1 MSGFT
6 SVRAI
11 FLYYLAS
18 SVFLFWHPDFILK
31 DILVAPMYFV
41 MPAGIGLFLISL
53 NGLHARLAATYSRP
67 QLVLSSVFLGLIS
80 VTLLYQELERTR
92 LLLPAFPYLYP
103 ALLPLSL
110 VGYYRCRK
118 LISVN
123 REAAIRVVRA
133 LSWLLPVAAVSY
145 YFVFIHFSSYP
156 LHDVFQRTLFM
167 KMALELSRTGIF
179 NVYISGSYPPI
190 IGVMLA
196 HLHHFYGFDLLRGQW
211 ILPAYAWLFH
221 MACYAVF
228 ISAFVQDKSVR
239 KLSLVLIAALAPVF
253 YLENMILLESATLV
267 FLAMLIR
274 TSADESSWRPAMV
287 LTFWLSLLFL
297 SYYFLFNYAYSPPAT
312 GPNQPPPHHLGLW
325 LLMLVGMYATT
336 AFGQKAVSNA
346 VFLSVIA
353 VSMFLVHRGTLL
365 FFPMVLLVYA
375 IYVLIFRKRIF
386 PSPESKLRLATY
398 LVIGLALFGGAV
410 LVLNA
415 LTYFSI
421 ISADTF
427 DARLP
432 TAIAESV
439 LRTDILVGK
448 GTGFFHSLV
457 EYLRMAPPLLHL
469 IAGSLLIYY
478 LVRAR
483 AGILG
488 QTITGSGR
496 AAPAAEP
503 AFLGEVLFLI
513 IVISPLLAVVLST
526 VPYVYRGA
534 FFPAALL
541 VLLLAYLFRFYMM
554 RDEQRPKRVLSG
566 ALLTGISIYVAAAV
580 FLLYRPDG
588 PLANGAQSYL
598 QSIRPA
604 TAPIAATA
612 VGIALLALTRRMR
625 RHAAKL
631 AIPVMLLAVMFDATG
646 FRTLFFFRA
655 YGKDLPS
662 SGVIS
667 HYTTL
672 ELRLAEELY
681 ALPDKTLLMSDPY
694 TLSILR
700 AMTGLNSVYS
710 FANINLVTKPE
721 PYMELFRLIQRFAA
735 AGRNDE
741 IAARQVAHAIG
752 GIRRKGGPEGGVAG
766 EGFYLWNRQQ
776 ESAQRPG
783 SLMTVEDMYDYLV
796 FVVSAKTFQWA
807 NGEDEYYPDNSQ
819 FSEEF
824 IEGIKRLFIVEKN
837 LDNRLLALRLRP
849 GTIANPP
856 PPDGYPTPAHIVPA
870 GS

>member
-92 LLLPAFPYLYP
+92 LLLSAFPHLYP
-103 ALLPLSL
+103 ALLLLSL
-110 VGYYRCRK
+110 VGHYRCRE

-167 KMALELSRTGIF
+167 KAALELSRTGIF
-179 NVYISGSYPPI
+179 NVYVSGSYPPI

-228 ISAFVQDKSVR
+228 ISAFVRDKSVR

-267 FLAMLIR
+267 FLAMLVR
-274 TSADESSWRPAMV
+274 TSAGESSWRPAMA

-297 SYYFLFNYAYSPPAT
+297 CYYFLFNYAYSPPAT
-312 GPNQPPPHHLGLW
+312 EPNLSPPRYLGLW

-421 ISADTF
+421 IKRRYVRRKAAHGHRRKCSQDRHPGGKRDRFLSLAGRVPPHGPALAASDRRQFAD
-427 DARLP
+427 
-432 TAIAESV
+432 
-439 LRTDILVGK
+439 
-448 GTGFFHSLV
+448 
-457 EYLRMAPPLLHL
+457 LLSCPCACRDL
-469 IAGSLLIYY
+469 GPDDNRIRPR
-478 LVRAR
+478 RACCR
-483 AGILG
+483 AGLP
-488 QTITGSGR
+488 QRS
-496 AAPAAEP
+496 
-503 AFLGEVLFLI
+503 
-513 IVISPLLAVVLST
+513 AV
-526 VPYVYRGA
+526 
-534 FFPAALL
+534 
-541 VLLLAYLFRFYMM
+541 
-554 RDEQRPKRVLSG
+554 
-566 ALLTGISIYVAAAV
+566 
-580 FLLYRPDG
+580 
-588 PLANGAQSYL
+588 
-598 QSIRPA
+598 
-604 TAPIAATA
+604 
-612 VGIALLALTRRMR
+612 
-625 RHAAKL
+625 
-631 AIPVMLLAVMFDATG
+631 
-646 FRTLFFFRA
+646 
-655 YGKDLPS
+655 
-662 SGVIS
+662 
-667 HYTTL
+667 
-672 ELRLAEELY
+672 
-681 ALPDKTLLMSDPY
+681 SDNCY
-694 TLSILR
+694 
-700 AMTGLNSVYS
+700 
-710 FANINLVTKPE
+710 
-721 PYMELFRLIQRFAA
+721 FAA
-735 AGRNDE
+735 AGCCVEHGTLRVPWSFLS
-741 IAARQVAHAIG
+741 R
-752 GIRRKGGPEGGVAG
+752 GVA
-766 EGFYLWNRQQ
+766 RV
-776 ESAQRPG
+776 A
-783 SLMTVEDMYDYLV
+783 
-796 FVVSAKTFQWA
+796 A
-807 NGEDEYYPDNSQ
+807 
-819 FSEEF
+819 
-824 IEGIKRLFIVEKN
+824 GISVQVLH
-837 LDNRLLALRLRP
+837 DA
-849 GTIANPP
+849 
-856 PPDGYPTPAHIVPA
+856 
-870 GS
+870 